1 MNTIYQKFCDIT
13 GMKKV
18 CSNHFECDL
27 SRWKC
32 VSQHQ
37 YTPEVNGIEARVALC
52 AWKICDGWEIK
63 YDYIMIILHYGPEAY
78 LIIILQP

>member
-1 MNTIYQKFCDIT
+1 
-13 GMKKV
+13 
-18 CSNHFECDL
+18 
-27 SRWKC
+27 

-37 YTPEVNGIEARVALC
+37 CTPEVNGIEARVALC

-63 YDYIMIILHYGPEAY
+63 YDYIMIILHYGPEVY